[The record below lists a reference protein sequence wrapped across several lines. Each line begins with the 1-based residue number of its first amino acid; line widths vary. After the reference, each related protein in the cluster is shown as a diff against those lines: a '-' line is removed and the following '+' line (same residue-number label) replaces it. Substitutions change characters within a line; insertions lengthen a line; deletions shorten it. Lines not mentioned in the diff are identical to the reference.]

1 VIKLL
6 HNLIHFLNSSKL
18 DESGTS
24 GSVSPIY
31 DFIDTFGPFLIGM
44 LLGVGVLYCVILG
57 VQYAKAEKGD
67 ERDIAKKKAVNA
79 AVSFGIIIILIVM
92 LYAFRGTFVKLLSE

>member
-1 VIKLL
+1 MIKLL